1 LCDQLKNAQHQLKIV
16 TAKVDVALSKASRA
30 MDAKKFLLEEIE
42 NLGKAMKCESFE
54 LLIYFCS
61 MFARRDI
68 LPISTDICLDSKA
81 EARRVNAHLRAA
93 QTHANS
99 IANSFW
105 ADRSKAMKLT
115 VLQDRIAQ
123 AGVLAETSR
132 TALARVHKAMFPLNN
147 QPDGLP
153 ALLDRFE
160 NSKAAYRFIR
170 EHLRCGAVV
179 ALSFVRAHYPEVDL
193 ELLKM
198 LSPTP
203 SGRVD
208 MDALYAACRETA
220 DCIARQ
226 IITESDRQ
234 RVNQAGLVA

>member
-1 LCDQLKNAQHQLKIV
+1 LRDQLKNTQHQLKIV
-16 TAKVDVALSKASRA
+16 TAKVDVALSKASWA
-30 MDAKKFLLEEIE
+30 TNAEKFLLEEIE

-54 LLIYFCS
+54 LLICFCS
-61 MFARRDI
+61 MLVTCDT
-68 LPISTDICLDSKA
+68 LPIPADVCLDSEA
-81 EARRVNAHLRAA
+81 EARRVNAHICAA
-93 QTHANS
+93 QAHANS
-99 IANSFW
+99 IADNFW

-115 VLQDRIAQ
+115 TLQDRIAQ
-123 AGVLAETSR
+123 AGVLAEMSR
-132 TALARVHKAMFPLNN
+132 ASLVLVHEAMFPLNN

-153 ALLDRFE
+153 TLLDQFE
-160 NSKAAYRFIR
+160 NGDAVYRFVH
-170 EHLRCGAVV
+170 EHLHCGALV

-198 LSPTP
+198 LPPTP

-226 IITESDRQ
+226 IITKSDRQ
-234 RVNQAGLVA
+234 RAN

>member
-1 LCDQLKNAQHQLKIV
+1 MQLKNTQHQLKIV

-30 MDAKKFLLEEIE
+30 TAAKKFLLEEIE

-61 MFARRDI
+61 MLVICDTF
-68 LPISTDICLDSKA
+68 PIPADVCLDSEA

-99 IANSFW
+99 IAENFW
-105 ADRSKAMKLT
+105 ADQSKVMKLT

-123 AGVLAETSR
+123 AGVLAKTSHA
-132 TALARVHKAMFPLNN
+132 ALALVHEAMFPLNN

-160 NSKAAYRFIR
+160 NGNAVYRFIR
-170 EHLRCGAVV
+170 EHLRCGALVS
-179 ALSFVRAHYPEVDL
+179 LSFVRAHYPEVDL

-198 LSPTP
+198 LPPTP
-203 SGRVD
+203 SGCVD
-208 MDALYAACRETA
+208 MDALYAACRETV

-226 IITESDRQ
+226 IITESDR
-234 RVNQAGLVA
+234 